1 MKISCFSLL
10 YLCSFM
16 YVTVGLQAKAY
27 ENNGQIHFEL
37 GRSKSSYNNFS
48 IPNSSINKVSLPD
61 KKDIISYRIT
71 GRMNVDD
78 NTFLYFL
85 YAPLQI
91 EYKFNSSKTFKFND
105 INFNSDYDTTVK
117 YKFNSY
123 RLGYF
128 KESSF
133 KDNIK
138 YWIGGV
144 LKIRDAK
151 IQVTQDGISDSYS
164 NIGVVP
170 LLGLGMEYFI
180 NEKISLFSHI
190 DALGSN
196 KGSAYDFNAEIRYH
210 LNNKNSLGFGY
221 RTLGGGVDND
231 KLMNFARFE
240 TLYIN
245 YSLKF

>member
-1 MKISCFSLL
+1 MKISFFLL
-10 YLCSFM
+10 HLCSFV
-16 YVTVGLQAKAY
+16 YVIVGLQAKAY
-27 ENNGQIHFEL
+27 ENNSQIRFEL
-37 GRSKSSYNNFS
+37 GGSKSSYNNFS
-48 IPNSSINKVSLPD
+48 IPNSSVNKVSLPD
-61 KKDIISYRIT
+61 KKDINSYRIT
-71 GRMNVDD
+71 GRKNLD
-78 NTFLYFL
+78 NDTFLYFL

-128 KESSF
+128 KELSF
-133 KDNIK
+133 GDNIK

-151 IQVTQDGISDSYS
+151 IKVTQNGLSDSYS

-170 LLGLGMEYFI
+170 LLGLGIEYFI

-190 DALGSN
+190 DALGSS
-196 KGSAYDFNAEIRYH
+196 KGSAYDFNAEMICH

-240 TLYIN
+240 TLYIS